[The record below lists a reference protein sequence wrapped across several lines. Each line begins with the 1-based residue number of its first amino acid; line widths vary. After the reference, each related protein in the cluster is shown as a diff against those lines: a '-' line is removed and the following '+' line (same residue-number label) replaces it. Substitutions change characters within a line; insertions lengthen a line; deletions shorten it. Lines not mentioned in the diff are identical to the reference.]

1 MKERTMPK
9 KGKSSLEDRLHR
21 VQGQLNG
28 VEGMIERGEELPK
41 ILAQLQAS
49 ISSLE
54 SLKLEVVRRQI
65 HESMQNQV
73 LDVLDLLK

>member
-1 MKERTMPK
+1 MPK

>member
-1 MKERTMPK
+1 MPK
-9 KGKSSLEDRLHR
+9 KGKSSLEDRIHR
-21 VQGQLNG
+21 VQGQLSG

-41 ILAQLQAS
+41 ILAQLQAV

-54 SLKLEVVRRQI
+54 SLKLEVVRNQI

-73 LDVLDLLK
+73 LDVLDHLK